1 MSLDKKVSDLLSAQ
15 IPDYVQEFY
24 PLFVVFVTK
33 YFEWLEQPGNPQE
46 IIQNIQLNAD
56 IDTTASSLATKFM
69 SIYAPSFPQVSALD
83 RTILVKNF
91 REFYRSKGSEESFR
105 YFFRAFF
112 NDEIVVK
119 LPGDQLFDT
128 SAGDWYVEKKLRV
141 QAVTGNP
148 LNLATV
154 QIVGNNSNA
163 TAVVEEAVKS
173 YGGWDLRLENRS
185 LAGTFNSSET
195 ITGIYYD
202 HVANTSSEIIVL
214 NTQPLQTLPGRQRG
228 GASLLSSDRV
238 LQDSIYWQQFS
249 YVIRTRINLD
259 RWEDAILEQLHPTGR
274 NIFGEILLD
283 NSTSMAVSS
292 TTQFSKSTAIES
304 EVRLFT
310 SSTSFYLQP
319 GYTWDRLA
327 NFRTGTS
334 ATTTAGIVVYQADY
348 TYGGENVTFAQQGAI
363 DGATVYAE
371 TFTYSSITGTI
382 SVPTTTGQT
391 ATYRDLVRYSA
402 PVTSITGTVNAATQ
416 AGSSTM
422 TFTGTGTLYRN
433 DVRPST
439 SQIWWRTTGRDTAQN
454 LIYEYYPAVLTIR
467 QLPITGTLTIAAQTP
482 VAPDYLL
489 TIGGT
494 NTRFRSDLLITG
506 LNTSSGIR
514 NETTSP
520 IIEEGQPEPLLF
532 LDNWP
537 MSGDI
542 TFDKGTTAVTGVNTF
557 FLSEADTLT
566 TSTLTVIKPLL
577 NRYIQ
582 VSSIPT
588 TTEFYQALTSQT
600 LSTTLSGIT
609 LSFALTTSN
618 YSAIATTT
626 YGFDRSTRY
635 DIPTPFPIYFLNTS
649 TTKLY
654 VHASGFIAAGS
665 SMPSFYN
672 TGADFRPFEQTPF
685 VGVLPNR
692 NNNLAS
698 VYHGSQGVTPNR
710 YYTVYYNGDYGRAN
724 RGGNAYALGFP
735 SAQLTSHVVH
745 GATTANPYAVVAG
758 LTATTTPTSGTATN
772 GYYRFTLPWSIFY
785 GNTSITQIFVGHNG
799 VVGLGGWIDPN
810 GIPLTQDRTLGFDLA
825 INAIVFG
832 DISTYDDF
840 QLPLIPRQVN
850 RMYSGTLGSA
860 PNRSHIIRFEGDW
873 HTSTTRTAGTSRLIY
888 QLEFKENN
896 LTSITVSHGHPAQV
910 NFTGYSGLS
919 FFELRCLRTIENQ
932 AADGFN
938 YTAQSFYN
946 DRAFYYDFSTHVG
959 GVAGDSW
966 PNYYVPSTSGL
977 ISFYGSVNEIYP
989 SDTETVDEPRTPQK
1003 WEISFPENSASPI
1016 LLRTGQ
1022 VTRQGGDPAGQYTE
1036 YKRAINDFSFPTLT
1050 YTQYE
1055 WSERYGSG
1063 VTTRDLITS
1072 TFSNKADLLQ
1082 DSSTTRAVF
1091 SKFPS
1096 SLGVTAGIPS
1106 TSILILRTW
1115 NNFTGD
1121 FANPT
1126 EVNNQYY
1133 KLFTVSD
1140 VGTPLVTWNQD
1151 FLYRWPQDG
1160 FNATG
1165 ANTNPNPAL
1174 FNTIQSFT
1182 YCYDR
1187 TPIYTYQSGGGGGKG
1202 GKGGKGGGGSY
1213 VITGY
1218 NYSYRDDYGIVFS
1231 YGSSAATHSRFIQTV
1246 PSHGYG
1252 PFTISISGYVGN
1264 NNVATSSLSYNS
1276 LAGTSTSGGDEL
1288 ELWYS
1293 TTPSIQPPTAGQS
1306 PSVLGWSRFATIAGS
1321 GNKASTGGYFD
1332 VTNTLPAG
1340 FFGNTSVTL
1349 TWLIWQKS
1357 FVGTGASPS
1366 ARTSEYAISEI
1377 YLNTVPQVWGIGAT
1391 NRDQTL
1397 RNILSSGSVVRI
1409 PNRTTKL
1416 GATTLEDYYVAEDP
1430 VRRRIDGDNYLILR
1444 PVGSVTSIPRLSS
1457 INSWSTS
1464 GGTGVGTYNI
1474 ALNNI
1479 PVSIVETRTI
1489 NNIANNTSLTV
1500 STAWSSTSNR
1510 VWGGGSGIGYTR
1522 RSFAIN
1528 TVLSN
1533 TLMTV
1538 RAPATAPTRYNAPI
1552 TTPISITSVADRRF
1566 AVVSI
1571 ANNTTITVSGGG
1583 IYSSM
1588 RGNLATFAAPKPVTI
1603 DGQTGYVLSGYADSI
1618 VNTSLNTQWA
1628 TDGLPGTDNQG
1639 VPYGTNF
1646 DDLTVTIYGYTGD
1659 TNPDGTAELLAVGSS
1674 FTVLRVINDS
1684 SILIT
1689 GNVITNNFLN
1699 LAMISTFPAATS
1711 NLIVSGTGTLF
1722 AASTVTVSGATQ
1734 VFQEVTEFD
1743 FNDRR
1748 TGFLQ
1753 VQGQLL
1759 RVIDVIDNTT
1769 LIASSN
1775 AIRAPIVNSAA
1786 ESFRRVIGFAPPRA
1800 LGRPG
1805 GPTFD
1810 KAGASIFNEQTLVV
1824 QDPNVNY
1831 TLIQELYHS
1840 SSNLNLV
1847 SGTTIINT
1855 SVSITAGSSVLL
1867 LVTWTKDL
1875 ADSATNE
1882 DVNKLQIT
1890 VSSSGTFIAKFNDEI
1905 QRNHKDIA
1913 LGRTQLYKETVYLN
1927 SSNSITSTNIVA
1939 HGDTTSTA
1947 VWNWIPYNVKRA
1959 GTYSRFTLLIDSS
1972 TVSTISIVVGT
1983 GPSGNW
1989 EALAGDFLNIS
2000 VIGTA

>member
-46 IIQNIQLNAD
+46 IIQNIQLNTD

-112 NDEIVVK
+112 NDEIAVK
-119 LPGDQLFDT
+119 LPGDQLFNT

-141 QAVTGNP
+141 QVVSGDP
-148 LNLATV
+148 RNLATV

-163 TAVVEEAVKS
+163 TAVVEEAVQS

-185 LAGTFNSSET
+185 LLGTFSSSET

-202 HVANTSSEIIVL
+202 HVANTSSEIVVL
-214 NTQPLQTLPGRQRG
+214 NTRPLQTLQGRQRG

-249 YVIRTRINLD
+249 YVVRTRINLD
-259 RWEDAILEQLHPTGR
+259 RWQDAILEQLHPTGR

-327 NFRTGTS
+327 TFRTGTS
-334 ATTTAGIVVYQADY
+334 ATTTAGAIAYQADY
-348 TYGGENVTFAQQGAI
+348 VYGGENVTFAQQGAI

-382 SVPTTTGQT
+382 NVPTTTGQT

-439 SQIWWRTTGRDTAQN
+439 SQIWWRTTGRDAAQN

-467 QLPITGTLTIAAQTP
+467 QLPITGTLTLAAQTP
-482 VAPDYLL
+482 VAPDYL
-489 TIGGT
+489 IYVSGI

-537 MSGDI
+537 MTGDI
-542 TFDKGTTAVTGVNTF
+542 TFNKGTTSVTGVNTF
-557 FLSEADTLT
+557 FPSEADTLT

-588 TTEFYQALTSQT
+588 TTEFYEAVTSQT
-600 LSTTLSGIT
+600 LSTTLSGTT

-618 YSAIATTT
+618 YSSISTSS
-626 YGFDRSTRY
+626 YGTDRSTRY

-654 VHASGFIAAGS
+654 IHASGFIAAGS

-672 TGADFRPFEQTPF
+672 TASDFRPFETVPF

-698 VYHGSQGVTPNR
+698 VYHGEQGSTPNR

-724 RGGNAYALGFP
+724 FGGTPYSTGFFP
-735 SAQLTSHVVH
+735 QQLTSHVVH
-745 GATTANPYAVVAG
+745 GATTANPYAVAAG

-772 GYYRFTLPWSIFY
+772 GYYRFILPWNIFF
-785 GNTSITQIFVGHNG
+785 GNTSISRIFVAQNG
-799 VVGLGGWIDPN
+799 LVGLGGWIDPY
-810 GIPLTQDRTLGFDLA
+810 GITLTQDRTLGVDPA
-825 INAIVFG
+825 INTIALGVYF
-832 DISTYDDF
+832 SVDDF
-840 QLPLIPRQVN
+840 GSPLIPRQVN
-850 RMYSGTLGSA
+850 RMYSGTLGTA
-860 PNRSHIIRFEGDW
+860 PNRSYIVRFEGDW
-873 HTSTTRTAGTSRLIY
+873 HSSTTRTAGTSRLIY

-896 LTSITVSHGHPAQV
+896 LTSITVSYGHPAQV
-910 NFTGYSGLS
+910 NFYGYDSLS
-919 FFELRCLRTIENQ
+919 QVELRCLRTRENQ
-932 AADGFN
+932 DATGFD
-938 YTAQSFYN
+938 YFIDPFYV
-946 DRAFYYDFSTHVG
+946 DKEQWFDYSTHVG

-966 PNYYVPSTSGL
+966 PYYYVPTTSGL
-977 ISFYGSVNEIYP
+977 IRFFGGVNEIYP
-989 SDTETVDEPRTPQK
+989 SDTEATNLPRTPQK

-1016 LLRTGQ
+1016 LLRTGL
-1022 VTRQGGDPAGQYTE
+1022 VTRTGGDPAGQYGD
-1036 YKRAINDFSFPTLT
+1036 YKRSVAGDSPSIT

-1055 WSERYGSG
+1055 WSERYGSSI
-1063 VTTRDLITS
+1063 TTRDLITS
-1072 TFSNKADLLQ
+1072 VFSNKSNLLQ

-1096 SLGVTAGIPS
+1096 SQGVTAGIPS
-1106 TSILILRTW
+1106 TSILLLRTW
-1115 NNFTGD
+1115 NTVEGSFSDPAAVSNRYTQFFSLGD
-1121 FANPT
+1121 IN
-1126 EVNNQYY
+1126 
-1133 KLFTVSD
+1133 
-1140 VGTPLVTWNQD
+1140 TPLSYWSND
-1151 FLYRWPQDG
+1151 RFLYRWPQDG
-1160 FNATG
+1160 FNATA
-1165 ANTNPNPAL
+1165 ANLNPNPTL
-1174 FNTIQSFT
+1174 FNTPQEFT

-1187 TPIYTYQSGGGGGKG
+1187 EAVYGFVGGGGGGK
-1202 GKGGKGGGGSY
+1202 KGGGGLGSY
-1213 VITGY
+1213 QIIGY
-1218 NYSYRDDYGIVFS
+1218 NYYYRSDYGIVFS
-1231 YGSSAATHSRFIQTV
+1231 YGSSASVHSRFIQTV

-1252 PFTISISGYVGN
+1252 PFSIQITGYVGN
-1264 NNVATSSLSYNS
+1264 NNYGSTNSLNYNS
-1276 LAGTSTSGGDEL
+1276 LAAISTGGGDEL

-1293 TTPSIQPPTAGQS
+1293 TTPNIQPPTAGQS
-1306 PSVLGWSRFATIAGS
+1306 PSTLGWTRFATIAGPN
-1321 GNKASTGGYFD
+1321 NKTSTGGYFS

-1340 FFGNTSVTL
+1340 YFGNTSVTL
-1349 TWLIWQKS
+1349 TWLIWQKG
-1357 FVGTGASPS
+1357 FTGTGTSPS
-1366 ARTSEYAISEI
+1366 LRYNEYAIKSI
-1377 YLNTVPQVWGIGAT
+1377 SVNTGMQAWGIGAT
-1391 NRDQTL
+1391 NKDQSL
-1397 RNILSSGSVVRI
+1397 RNTLSSGSVVRI

-1416 GATTLEDYYVAEDP
+1416 GATVLEDYYVAEDP
-1430 VRRRIDGDNYLILR
+1430 VNRRIDGDNYLILR
-1444 PVGSVTSIPRLSS
+1444 PVGSVTSVPRLSS

-1464 GGTGVGTYNI
+1464 GGTGVGIYNI

-1479 PVSIVETRTI
+1479 PISIVETRTI
-1489 NNIANNTSLTV
+1489 NNIVNNTSLTV

-1510 VWGGGSGIGYTR
+1510 AWGGGSGIGYTR

-1533 TLMTV
+1533 TSMTV
-1538 RAPATAPTRYNAPI
+1538 RAAATASSRYNPPI

-1571 ANNTTITVSGGG
+1571 TNDTTITVSGGG

-1588 RGNLATFAAPKPVTI
+1588 RGYLATFATPKPVTI

-1639 VPYGTNF
+1639 IPYGTNF

-1699 LAMISTFPAATS
+1699 LAMISTFPATTS
-1711 NLIVSGTGTLF
+1711 ALVVTGTGTLF

-1753 VQGQLL
+1753 VQGKLL

-1810 KAGASIFNEQTLVV
+1810 KAGASIFNDQTLVV

-1831 TLIQELYHS
+1831 TLVQELYHS

-1847 SGTTIINT
+1847 SGTTIVNT
-1855 SVSITAGSSVLL
+1855 SVSITAGSSILL

-1913 LGRTQLYKETVYLN
+1913 LGRTQLYKETIYLN

-1959 GTYSRFTLLIDSS
+1959 GTYSRFTLLIDGS
-1972 TVSTISIVVGT
+1972 TDTTVSIVVDTGT
-1983 GPSGNW
+1983 TGNW